1 MIKMAK
7 NIAVSDELYKLLKQ
21 LKRPGESFTDV
32 ILRSIKH
39 STSIMDIAGKKTI
52 PLEEWEKLKKLFEA
66 KEIEDYKCKRDLLEK
81 ANNVSY

>member
-1 MIKMAK
+1 MNVYVIKMAK
-7 NIAVSDELYKLLKQ
+7 NIAISDELYKLLKR

-52 PLEEWEKLKKLFEA
+52 PLEEWEKLKKLFEM
-66 KEIEDYKCKRDLLEK
+66 KEIELQ
-81 ANNVSY
+81 A